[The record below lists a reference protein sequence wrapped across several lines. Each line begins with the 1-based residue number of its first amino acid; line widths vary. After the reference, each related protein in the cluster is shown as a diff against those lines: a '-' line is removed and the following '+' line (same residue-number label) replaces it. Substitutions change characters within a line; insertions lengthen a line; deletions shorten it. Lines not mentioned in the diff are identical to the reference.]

1 MRLDLPQAV
10 RETESLLLKAR
21 GELSAALRER
31 DSVNNDLAERRRALS
46 EVSQAVYNRTG
57 DYADALKFIKA
68 TEQERDTTRIQFY
81 KEIDQ
86 RIALLDRFKDL
97 DKSHSEIVLR
107 IEGLQKQEEALR
119 SNLSKTSAQLL
130 EARSSLVEAK
140 TEESNI
146 RESVAKESE
155 RLKAQEESYKSRVSL
170 VEKRETILDKSFKEL
185 ERSKARLK
193 DYAETLGIKITYV
206 ENDVKPA

>member
-31 DSVNNDLAERRRALS
+31 DVVNADLTERRRALS
-46 EVSQAVYNRTG
+46 EVSQAVYSRTG

-68 TEQERDTTRIQFY
+68 TEQERDSTRIKFY

-86 RIALLDRFKDL
+86 RISLLDKFKDL
-97 DKSHSEIVLR
+97 DKAHSEIISR
-107 IEGLQKQEEALR
+107 IEGLQRQEEALR
-119 SNLSKTSAQLL
+119 SNLSKTSALLL
-130 EARSSLVEAK
+130 EARTSLVEAK
-140 TEESNI
+140 TEESAI
-146 RESVAKESE
+146 RESVAKESQ
-155 RLKAQEESYKSRVSL
+155 RLNAQEESYKSRVSI

-185 ERSKARLK
+185 ERSKDRLK
-193 DYAETLGIKITYV
+193 NYAETLGIKINYV

>member
-31 DSVNNDLAERRRALS
+31 DVVNADLTERRRALS
-46 EVSQAVYNRTG
+46 EVSQAVYSRTG

-86 RIALLDRFKDL
+86 RIALLDKFKDL
-97 DKSHSEIVLR
+97 DKAHSEIISR
-107 IEGLQKQEEALR
+107 IEGLQRQEEALR
-119 SNLSKTSAQLL
+119 SNLSKTSALLL
-130 EARSSLVEAK
+130 EARTSLVDAK

-155 RLKAQEESYKSRVSL
+155 RLKAQEESYKSRIYI